1 MSLFTK
7 DTIDRVRE
15 AVDMVELVSQKTDLR
30 RSGTRWSGLCPFH
43 DERTPSFSV
52 NPVEKLYYCFGCG
65 EGGDLFKFVQQTE
78 AVEFQEAVELL
89 ADRYNVRVERE
100 ETDPRADQRRRR
112 RDRLHSLLDRAA
124 TFYAKYLAEAGEAA
138 AARSYLASRGLS
150 DEVLADFR
158 VGYSPSA
165 WDRMIM
171 GARQSGY
178 SEEELI
184 AAGLAQRGR
193 GGGLYDRFRGRIM
206 FPLADSR
213 GRVLGFG
220 ARQMREGRGPKY
232 LNTSENDLYH
242 KGRQLFGIDVARRE
256 AMKSGRFVVVEGYTD
271 VLALHQAGI
280 REAVAIMGTAM
291 TQEQLA
297 ELAKVGDSN
306 RRGTVFLAL
315 DADRA
320 GREAMLRAARLAE
333 DRGVDL
339 RVVDM
344 PEGTDPA
351 DLVNRDGPDAFIERM
366 DRAAP
371 MIEFQVRR
379 VLADADLDTPS
390 GRDQALEEAR
400 ELISAV
406 PERTATR
413 DALVREA
420 ADRLDVP
427 VDWVMAPAATGGAR
441 FTAPGRTAS
450 GGPAQLRAPAPAGSF
465 PAHPSPGELAFRAE
479 REFLTRALSSSGLGH
494 DYLSR
499 PADDQFS
506 TDLLRRARDHLV
518 ANFED
523 PLADLPEDDP
533 ALGALVTDV
542 AFAAQERTPT
552 EEPVLQMSLLQ
563 LEHRRIEREIARA
576 SQEGDHARK
585 SHLAAAEQKVLQ
597 ELGAVMGQTA

>member
-15 AVDMVELVSQKTDLR
+15 AVDMVELVSAKTDLR
-30 RSGTRWSGLCPFH
+30 RAGSRWSGLCPFH

-52 NPVEKLYYCFGCG
+52 NPEEKLYYCFGCG
-65 EGGDLFKFVQQTE
+65 EGGDVFKFVQQTE
-78 AVEFQEAVELL
+78 ALEFQEAVELL

-100 ETDPRADQRRRR
+100 ETDPQADQRRRR
-112 RDRLHSLLDRAA
+112 RDRLHALLDRAA
-124 TFYAKYLAEAGEAA
+124 GFYAKYLAEAGEAA
-138 AARSYLASRGLS
+138 PARDYLASRGLS
-150 DEVLADFR
+150 EEVLREFR

-165 WDRMIM
+165 WDRMLL
-171 GARQSGY
+171 GARQSGF
-178 SEEELI
+178 SEEELV

-206 FPLADSR
+206 FPLADAR

-220 ARQMREGRGPKY
+220 ARQMGEGRGPKY

-306 RRGTVFLAL
+306 RRGLVFLAL

-351 DLVNRDGPDAFIERM
+351 DMVSAEGADAFIQRM

-427 VDWVMAPAATGGAR
+427 VNLVLAPPDRSAVATAA
-441 FTAPGRTAS
+441 
-450 GGPAQLRAPAPAGSF
+450 GPAPTVSA
-465 PAHPSPGELAFRAE
+465 GELALRAE
-479 REFLTRALSSSGLGH
+479 REFLRASLSSGELGRS
-494 DYLSR
+494 YLSR
-499 PADDQFS
+499 ATHDHFS
-506 TDLLRRARDHLV
+506 SPLFGRAREHLL
-518 ANFED
+518 AHFDD
-523 PLADLPEDDP
+523 PLTELPEDDP

-542 AFAAQERTPT
+542 AFGAQERTPA
-552 EEPVLQMSLLQ
+552 EEPALRMSLLQ
-563 LEHRRIEREIARA
+563 LEQRRLRRQMGQA
-576 SQEGDHARK
+576 SRDGDHGRQTE
-585 SHLAAAEQKVLQ
+585 LAAAEQKVLQ
-597 ELGAVMGQTA
+597 ELGNVMGQTA

>member
-1 MSLFTK
+1 MALFTK
-7 DTIDRVRE
+7 DTIDRVRD
-15 AVDMVELVSQKTDLR
+15 AVDMVHLVGEKTDLR
-30 RSGTRWSGLCPFH
+30 RVGTRWTGLCPFH

-52 NPVEKLYYCFGCG
+52 NAEEKLYYCFGCG
-65 EGGDLFKFVQQTE
+65 EGGDAFKFVQQTE
-78 AVEFQEAVELL
+78 ALEFQEAVELL
-89 ADRYNVRVERE
+89 AERFHVRVERE
-100 ETDPRADQRRRR
+100 EDDPKAEQRRRR
-112 RDRLHSLLDRAA
+112 RERLHSLLDRAA
-124 TFYAKYLAEAGEAA
+124 RFYATYLRDSGEAA
-138 AARSYLASRGLS
+138 SARKYLASRGLS
-150 DEVLADFR
+150 EEVLAEFR

-220 ARQMREGRGPKY
+220 ARQMGEGRGPKY

-242 KGRQLFGIDVARRE
+242 KGRQLFGIDIARKA

-271 VLALHQAGI
+271 VLALHRAGI
-280 REAVAIMGTAM
+280 GEAVAIMGTAL

-297 ELAKVGDSN
+297 ELSKVGDGSK
-306 RRGTVFLAL
+306 RGTVFLAL

-320 GREAMLRAARLAE
+320 GRDAMLRAARLAE

-344 PEGTDPA
+344 PEGKDPA
-351 DLVNRDGPDAFIERM
+351 DLASEEGSAAFQDRM
-366 DRAAP
+366 QRAAP

-379 VLADADLDTPS
+379 VLADADLDTPA
-390 GRDQALEEAR
+390 GRDEALEEAR
-400 ELISAV
+400 KLISAV

-427 VDWVMAPAATGGAR
+427 VDYVMSPR
-441 FTAPGRTAS
+441 TAP
-450 GGPAQLRAPAPAGSF
+450 RAPVAEALPQQMSA
-465 PAHPSPGELAFRAE
+465 GELALRAE
-479 REFLTRALSSSGLGH
+479 REFLTRCLSSGQLGR

-506 TDLLRRARDHLV
+506 SDLLRRARDHLV
-518 ANFED
+518 GHFDD
-523 PLADLPEDDP
+523 PLAALPEDDP

-542 AFAAQERTPT
+542 ALAAQERPPT
-552 EEPVLQMSLLQ
+552 DESVLRMSILQ
-563 LEHRRIEREIARA
+563 LEQRRIDREIRRA
-576 SQEGDHARK
+576 SQEGDHARQ
-585 SHLAAAEQKVLQ
+585 SELAAAGQKVLD
-597 ELGAVMGQTA
+597 ELGSVMGQTA